1 MFKRGQIAR
10 DNNGSI
16 YSIRS
21 MEIFNG
27 FYRVQDVFF
36 SGKVLVRHA
45 SNLKLI
51 GNNFKFKGAK

>member
-27 FYRVQDVFF
+27 FYRVQDVV

>member
-1 MFKRGQIAR
+1 MFKKGQIAR

-27 FYRVQDVFF
+27 FYRVQDVV

-51 GNNFKFKGAK
+51 GNNFKFKGAE

>member
-36 SGKVLVRHA
+36 FR
-45 SNLKLI
+45 
-51 GNNFKFKGAK
+51 

>member
-27 FYRVQDVFF
+27 FYRVQDVV

-45 SNLKLI
+45 SNLKLTD
-51 GNNFKFKGAK
+51 NNFKFKGAK

>member
-21 MEIFNG
+21 MEIFNW
-27 FYRVQDVFF
+27 FYRVQDVV

>member
-27 FYRVQDVFF
+27 FYRVQDVF

>member
-27 FYRVQDVFF
+27 FYRVQDVF

-45 SNLKLI
+45 SNLRLI

>member
-10 DNNGSI
+10 DNDGSI

-27 FYRVQDVFF
+27 FYRVQDVF

-51 GNNFKFKGAK
+51 SNNFKFKGVK

>member
-21 MEIFNG
+21 TEIFNG
-27 FYRVQDVFF
+27 FYRVQDVV

>member
-10 DNNGSI
+10 DKNGSI

-27 FYRVQDVFF
+27 FYRVQDVF

>member
-27 FYRVQDVFF
+27 FYRVQDVV

-51 GNNFKFKGAK
+51 GDNFKFKGAK

>member
-27 FYRVQDVFF
+27 FYRVQDVV

-45 SNLKLI
+45 SNLKPI

>member
-27 FYRVQDVFF
+27 FYRVQDVV

-51 GNNFKFKGAK
+51 GNNFKFKGVE

>member
-27 FYRVQDVFF
+27 FYRVQDVV
-36 SGKVLVRHA
+36 SGKVLVRHS

-51 GNNFKFKGAK
+51 GNNFKFKGVK